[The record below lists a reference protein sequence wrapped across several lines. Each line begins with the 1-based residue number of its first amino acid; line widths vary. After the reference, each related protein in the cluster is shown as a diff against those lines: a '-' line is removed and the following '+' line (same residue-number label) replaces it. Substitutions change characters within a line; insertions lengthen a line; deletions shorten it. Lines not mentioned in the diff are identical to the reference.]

1 MPESDTPAFE
11 IREAVA
17 ADYDDVVRVWNES
30 GLPTKTTG
38 RDGREA
44 VERQLRAFPGSYL
57 VAEVGGQ
64 IVGVV
69 LGSHDGRKGWINRL
83 AVVPSH
89 RRLGIGLA
97 LAEACDAALRT
108 AGMEIVA
115 AMVEEGNDASER
127 LFRRMGYR
135 SDVAVTYLRKLDRP
149 DA

>member
-1 MPESDTPAFE
+1 MPASGTPAFE
-11 IREAVA
+11 IHEAVA
-17 ADYDDVVRVWNES
+17 SDYDAIVDVWRES
-30 GLPTKTTG
+30 GLSAKTTG

-44 VERQLRAFPGSYL
+44 FERQLRAFPDSYL
-57 VAEVGGQ
+57 VAEVDGRV
-64 IVGVV
+64 VGVV

-97 LAEACDAALRT
+97 LAQSCDSALR
-108 AGMEIVA
+108 AASMEIVA
-115 AMVEEGNDASER
+115 AMIEEGNDASEQ
-127 LFRRMGYR
+127 LFRRLGYR